1 MSASHQNGE
10 HEGRCFFQKAMKT
23 CHIVRFSATP
33 IAGKAHAVMLK
44 QEPPL
49 GTNGTEGQNEVEKEE
64 GGRDPPG
71 QSDGRVRKWR
81 RPKHYTRYYAQI
93 RNQPCSRKAPR
104 PVPAGKA

>member
-1 MSASHQNGE
+1 
-10 HEGRCFFQKAMKT
+10 MKT

-71 QSDGRVRKWR
+71 
-81 RPKHYTRYYAQI
+81 
-93 RNQPCSRKAPR
+93 
-104 PVPAGKA
+104 